1 MPFVISIFANL
12 KNKGTRYSAL
22 IIAALLLFAG
32 CRKKDD
38 PQPASQPPVVNE
50 PPKKCNLSF
59 YIVAFDSLGGV
70 EQTAEGIEVKLVQTG
85 QAAITGTAGNVSFS
99 EIPYGFV
106 TPVITKEGYEGPPMG
121 IEVKS
126 PSMSVSLPCARRS
139 AFRILNLTG
148 KVINRDTIT
157 ISFSFD
163 KAVPAGKFVRIAV
176 LSSADSLLTP
186 DHYSTVDVITT
197 GAKDNEI
204 NISQLPALKAALD
217 QSQEPGFYLG
227 VIALS
232 YGLFESNLQSRPVLL
247 GDNLFYPHNLAL
259 TKNW

>member
-1 MPFVISIFANL
+1 MLA
-12 KNKGTRYSAL
+12 
-22 IIAALLLFAG
+22 FAG

-38 PQPASQPPVVNE
+38 PQPQSPPAVNAPPEKSVV
-50 PPKKCNLSF
+50 SF
-59 YIVAFDSLGGV
+59 YIVAFDSLGGT
-70 EQTAEGIEVKLVQTG
+70 EQTAEGIEVKIIQTG
-85 QAAITGTAGNVSFS
+85 QAAVTGTAGNVSFGD
-99 EIPYGFV
+99 IPYGLI
-106 TPVITKEGYEGPPMG
+106 TPVITREGYEGPPYG

-126 PSMSVSLPCARRS
+126 PSMSVSLPCAKRS
-139 AFRILNLTG
+139 AFRILNLAG
-148 KVINRDTIT
+148 KVVNRDTIN

-204 NISQLPALKAALD
+204 NVAHLPALKAALD
-217 QSQEPGFYLG
+217 QSQNPGFYLG
-227 VIALS
+227 VVALS
-232 YGLFESNLQSRPVLL
+232 YGLFESNLLSKPVLL